1 MQKCTTNELVFTTVN
16 RKKVVAVFD
25 DPNVTSDAG
34 ALVLREMDRHL
45 GLIERLSLA
54 LNDPRRKTHIDHE
67 QVDMLRQRI
76 FQIACGYPDANDSD
90 SLKSDPAFKVAVG
103 RDPLADADLA
113 SQPTISRLEN
123 TVSVRDLLRIGYALM
138 DQFIASYAKP
148 PEAIVL
154 DMDPTAD
161 TVYGHQQLALFNA
174 FEDEYC
180 FMPFHV
186 YEGQTGKLIT
196 TVLRPGKTPTAADI
210 ISVLKRLVRRLRKAW
225 PEVRIILRADSHHTK
240 PEVMDW
246 MEAHGVDYITGL
258 SPNAKLA
265 ALFAETIRDAEVRYG
280 RWGGSIRRYATVPYA
295 AATWSQARRV
305 ILRAQVTEKG
315 TDVRYIVTSFE
326 DSEPKY
332 LYETAYCGRGR
343 MELMIKDHKV
353 ALASDRTSCHRKEA
367 NQFRL
372 FLHSAAYVL
381 LQAIRTQWLQGTSL
395 ATAQFDTIRL
405 ALLKLGA
412 RVEVRTRVLRFHLP
426 ASCPYQEI
434 FGRLMQQAAVESS

>member
-1 MQKCTTNELVFTTVN
+1 MQKCTTNELNFATVN

-25 DPNVTSDAG
+25 APNVTSDAG

-45 GLIERLSLA
+45 GLIERLSRA

-280 RWGGSIRRYATVPYA
+280 RWGGSIRRYATAPYA

-305 ILRAQVTEKG
+305 ILRAQTTEKG

-434 FGRLMQQAAVESS
+434 FGRLMQQAAVESG

>member
-34 ALVLREMDRHL
+34 VLVLREMDRHL
-45 GLIERLSLA
+45 GLIERLSRA

-196 TVLRPGKTPTAADI
+196 TVLRPGKTP
-210 ISVLKRLVRRLRKAW
+210 R
-225 PEVRIILRADSHHTK
+225 
-240 PEVMDW
+240 
-246 MEAHGVDYITGL
+246 
-258 SPNAKLA
+258 
-265 ALFAETIRDAEVRYG
+265 
-280 RWGGSIRRYATVPYA
+280 GSAPGS
-295 AATWSQARRV
+295 W
-305 ILRAQVTEKG
+305 
-315 TDVRYIVTSFE
+315 
-326 DSEPKY
+326 
-332 LYETAYCGRGR
+332 RG
-343 MELMIKDHKV
+343 
-353 ALASDRTSCHRKEA
+353 
-367 NQFRL
+367 
-372 FLHSAAYVL
+372 
-381 LQAIRTQWLQGTSL
+381 
-395 ATAQFDTIRL
+395 
-405 ALLKLGA
+405 
-412 RVEVRTRVLRFHLP
+412 
-426 ASCPYQEI
+426 
-434 FGRLMQQAAVESS
+434 

>member
-1 MQKCTTNELVFTTVN
+1 MQKCTTNELNFTAVN
-16 RKKVVAVFD
+16 RKKVMAVFD
-25 DPNVTSDAG
+25 APNVTSDAG

-45 GLIERLSLA
+45 GLIERLSRA
-54 LNDPRRKTHIDHE
+54 LTDPRRKTHIDHE
-67 QVDMLRQRI
+67 QVDMLRQRV

-103 RDPLADADLA
+103 RDPLSDDDLA

-123 TVSVRDLLRIGYALM
+123 KVSARDLLRMGYSLV
-138 DQFIASYAKP
+138 DGFIASYTTT

-154 DMDPTAD
+154 DIDPTAD
-161 TVYGHQQLALFNA
+161 TVYGHQQLGLFNA

-196 TVLRPGKTPTAADI
+196 TVLRPGKTPTAAEI

-225 PEVRIILRADSHHTK
+225 PEVRIIMRADSHHTK
-240 PEVMDW
+240 PEVMNW
-246 MEAHGVDYITGL
+246 LESHGVDYITGL

-265 ALFAETIRDAEVRYG
+265 TLFAETIRDAEVRYR
-280 RWGGSIRRYATVPYA
+280 RWGGTIRRYGAVAYA
-295 AATWSQARRV
+295 AGTWSRERRV
-305 ILRAQVTEKG
+305 ILRVQVTEKG
-315 TDVRYIVTSFE
+315 TDARYIVTSFE
-326 DSEPKY
+326 ESEPKY

-343 MELMIKDHKV
+343 MELMIKDHKG

-381 LQAIRTQWLQGTSL
+381 LQTIRAQWLQGTSL
-395 ATAQFDTIRL
+395 AHAQFDTIRL

-426 ASCPYQEI
+426 ASCPYQDI
-434 FGRLMQQAAVESS
+434 FGRLMQVAVESG

>member
-1 MQKCTTNELVFTTVN
+1 MQKCTTNELVFTSVN

-25 DPNVTSDAG
+25 DPQVTSDAG
-34 ALVLREMDRHL
+34 VLVLREMDRQL
-45 GLIERLSLA
+45 GLVERLSHA

-67 QVDMLRQRI
+67 QIDMLRQRV
-76 FQIACGYPDANDSD
+76 FQIACGYPDANDCNR
-90 SLKSDPAFKVAVG
+90 LKADPAFKVAAG
-103 RDPLADADLA
+103 RDPLADEDLA

-123 TVSVRDLLRIGYALM
+123 TVSARDLLRMGYALV
-138 DQFIASYAKP
+138 DEFIASYATP

-161 TVYGHQQLALFNA
+161 IVYGHQQLALFNA

-196 TVLRPGKTPTAADI
+196 TVLRPGKTPTAKEI
-210 ISVLKRLVRRLRKAW
+210 ISVLKRLVQRLRKAW
-225 PEVRIILRADSHHTK
+225 PEVRIIMRADSHHTK
-240 PEVMDW
+240 PEVMNW
-246 MEAHGVDYITGL
+246 LEAHAVDYITGL
-258 SPNAKLA
+258 APNAKLA
-265 ALFAETIRDAEVRYG
+265 ELFAETIRDAEVRYQ
-280 RWGGSIRRYATVPYA
+280 RWGGTIRRYGAAAYA
-295 AATWSQARRV
+295 AGSWSRARRV
-305 ILRAQVTEKG
+305 IVRVQVTDKG
-315 TDVRYIVTSFE
+315 TDVRYIVASFE

-343 MELMIKDHKV
+343 MELMIKDHKG

-381 LQAIRTQWLQGTSL
+381 LQTIRAQWLKGTSL
-395 ATAQFDTIRL
+395 AHAQFDTIRL

-412 RVEVRTRVLRFHLP
+412 RVEVRNRVLRFHLP

-434 FGRLMQQAAVESS
+434 FKRLMPLACDSG

>member
-1 MQKCTTNELVFTTVN
+1 MQKCTTNELTFTTVN

-25 DPNVTSDAG
+25 APNVTSDAG

-45 GLIERLSLA
+45 GLIERLSRA

-67 QVDMLRQRI
+67 QVDMLRQRV

-123 TVSVRDLLRIGYALM
+123 TVSVRDLLRIGYALI

-161 TVYGHQQLALFNA
+161 TVHGHQQLALFNA

-196 TVLRPGKTPTAADI
+196 TVLRPGKTPAAADI

-225 PEVRIILRADSHHTK
+225 PEARIILRADSHHTK
-240 PEVMDW
+240 PEVMNW
-246 MEAHGVDYITGL
+246 LESHGVDYITGL

-265 ALFAETIRDAEVRYG
+265 TLFAETIRDAEVRYR
-280 RWGGSIRRYATVPYA
+280 RWGGTIRRHGVAAYA
-295 AATWSQARRV
+295 AGTWSRERRV
-305 ILRAQVTEKG
+305 ILRVQVTEKG
-315 TDVRYIVTSFE
+315 TDTRYIVTSFE
-326 DSEPKY
+326 ESEPKY

-343 MELMIKDHKV
+343 MELMIKDHKG

-381 LQAIRTQWLQGTSL
+381 LQAIRTQWLQGTAL

-426 ASCPYQEI
+426 ASCPYQDV
-434 FGRLMQQAAVESS
+434 FGRLMQVAVESG

>member
-1 MQKCTTNELVFTTVN
+1 MQKCTTNELSFATVN
-16 RKKVVAVFD
+16 RKKVLAVFD

-34 ALVLREMDRHL
+34 VLVLREMDRHM
-45 GLIERLSLA
+45 GLIKRLSQA
-54 LNDPRRKTHIDHE
+54 LNDPRRKTHIDHA

-76 FQIACGYPDANDSD
+76 FQIACGYPDANDCD
-90 SLKSDPAFKVAVG
+90 RLKTDPAFKVATG
-103 RDPLADADLA
+103 RDPLADEDLA

-123 TVSVRDLLRIGYALM
+123 MVSARDLLRMGYALI
-138 DQFIASYAKP
+138 DQFIASYATAPK
-148 PEAIVL
+148 AIIL
-154 DMDPTAD
+154 DIDPTAD

-196 TVLRPGKTPTAADI
+196 TVLRPGKTPTAAEI
-210 ISVLKRLVRRLRKAW
+210 ISVLKRLVRRLRKVW
-225 PEVRIILRADSHHTK
+225 PEVRIIMRADSHHTK
-240 PEVMDW
+240 PEVMEW
-246 MEAHGVDYITGL
+246 LEAHGVDYITGL

-265 ALFAETIRDAEVRYG
+265 TLFAETIRDAEVRYR
-280 RWGGSIRRYATVPYA
+280 RWGGTIRCYGTVPYA
-295 AATWSQARRV
+295 AGTWSRMRRV
-305 ILRAQVTEKG
+305 ILRVQVTEKG

-326 DSEPKY
+326 ESNPKY

-343 MELMIKDHKV
+343 MELMIKDHKG

-381 LQAIRTQWLQGTSL
+381 LQAIRAQWLKGTSL
-395 ATAQFDTIRL
+395 AHAQFDTIRL

-434 FGRLMQQAAVESS
+434 FGRLMQAAVESG